1 MDRISASR
9 VYNPGTYTD
18 QAPLA
23 YFLKSRERLWFV
35 HEKTNEDLE
44 FLLRMLAEKG
54 EKETLRYIKNIYLK
68 QK

>member
-1 MDRISASR
+1 M
-9 VYNPGTYTD
+9 
-18 QAPLA
+18 A
-23 YFLKSRERLWFV
+23 YFLKSRDRLWFV

-54 EKETLRYIKNIYLK
+54 EKDTLKYIKNVYLK